1 MSGKPNH
8 RRGHG
13 RIKDGGCVAGC
24 PMCNPR
30 RNVPGTTVH
39 EPRQE
44 QIARLD
50 EREQVAEEV
59 EP

>member
-1 MSGKPNH
+1 MSSKPNH
-8 RRGHG
+8 RRAHG
-13 RIKDGGCVAGC
+13 RIKDGGCVPCC
-24 PMCNPR
+24 PMCSPR
-30 RNVPGTTVH
+30 RNVPGTTAH

-59 EP
+59 EL